1 MNPILTSCFQ
11 GRSIL
16 ITGHTGFK
24 GGWLATW
31 LKLLGGRV
39 VGFALPPAPGQ
50 PNLCEAAKVEQNMA
64 SIIGDVR
71 DYDALLST
79 FKAHEPEIVFHLA
92 AQPIV
97 RQSYRQPVETYTTNT
112 LGTVHLLE
120 AVRQTP
126 SVRVVVIVTSDK
138 CYENR
143 EWLYAYRENDPLG
156 GHDPYSA
163 SKAAAELVV
172 SSYRHAFFSPER
184 FEQHGVSLASVRA
197 GNVVGGGDW
206 AEDRIIPDCM
216 RALAAGERIGVR
228 TPDAIRPWQ
237 HVLEP
242 LAGYLWLAARM
253 WQAPLRY
260 AGAWNFGPNPDGHIT
275 VRDLV
280 NGIIEAWG
288 SGAWQDLSER
298 QADAS
303 HEADLLKL
311 DCTKAV
317 SLLGWRSV
325 LSMSKCIYK
334 TISWYRNYYFEP
346 SCDAYEFTIKQ
357 IEDYVYEARQ
367 SGVLWAKW

>member
-11 GRSIL
+11 DRSIL

-39 VGFALPPAPGQ
+39 IGYALPPAQDQ
-50 PNLCEAAKVEQNMA
+50 PNLYEAARVEQNMA

-71 DYDALLST
+71 DYTALLSA
-79 FKAHEPEIVFHLA
+79 FQAHEPEIVFHLA

-97 RQSYRQPVETYTTNT
+97 RQSYRQPVETYAINT

-143 EWLYAYRENDPLG
+143 EWPYAYRENDPLG

-172 SSYRHAFFSPER
+172 ASYRHSFFPPER
-184 FEQHGVSLASVRA
+184 FEQHHVSLASVRA

-206 AEDRIIPDCM
+206 ATDRIVPDCI
-216 RALAAGERIGVR
+216 RALVAGEQIRVR

-253 WQAPLRY
+253 WQAPRRY
-260 AGAWNFGPNPDGHIT
+260 AEAWNFGPNPDGHIT

-288 SGAWQDLSER
+288 SGAWQDLSES
-298 QADAS
+298 QSGAS
-303 HEADLLKL
+303 HEAGLLKL
-311 DCTKAV
+311 DCAKTM
-317 SLLGWRSV
+317 SLLGWKPA
-325 LSMSKCIYK
+325 LSISECIYT
-334 TISWYRNYYFEP
+334 TISWYHNYYF
-346 SCDAYEFTIKQ
+346 DRKLDGYEFTIKQ
-357 IEDYVYEARQ
+357 IEDYVCKSRQ
-367 SGVLWAKW
+367 SDTLWAKP